1 MAEVEASGL
10 KSTRRALAAGALA
23 LPFIARR
30 GQAASAEV
38 IKLGWLP
45 SLTGALASAAIGF
58 DHGVRF
64 GVEEA
69 NKAGGIAGRPIELV
83 SRDTGSDPT
92 KAVNF
97 AQQLLFSEDVQ
108 FMAGPVNSG
117 ESLATVPIIACA
129 GVPNLVTGA
138 VEELIDPVKYPR
150 AYRVANTT
158 TQWITTANDY
168 SINQLKKRKLA
179 IIGDTTG
186 YGTASTKRASDM
198 ARGGGAEVTY
208 TALVDPN
215 KTDLADEVTKARA
228 AGADVIMVWT
238 AASGLAARV
247 LNTRGDLGWDVPI
260 VGHPV
265 LGTPAIR
272 PLLNKPGYWDN
283 TITAGYRSM
292 SYGPDG
298 KLPERTQKLVDAIR
312 PQLGGSEIQFNF
324 WWIALGYDLVR
335 IVDHAVRGANGTKPA
350 DIKRVL
356 DGTKDLP
363 GTFADYSW
371 SATQHNGV
379 PDSSMVANVSVVH
392 GSALELWKAL
402 EQFEL
407 VSITVSQA

>member
-1 MAEVEASGL
+1 MGQASNGGARV
-10 KSTRRALAAGALA
+10 SRRGTIAGALA
-23 LPFIARR
+23 LPFAARPGR
-30 GQAASAEV
+30 AAETV
-38 IKLGWLP
+38 KIGWLP
-45 SLTGALASAAIGF
+45 SLTGPLASAAIGF

-64 GVEEA
+64 AIEEI
-69 NKAGGIAGRPIELV
+69 NKAGGIAGQQVELI

-97 AQQLLFSEDVQ
+97 AQQLLFSEGVQ

-117 ESLATVPIIACA
+117 ESLATVPIIARA
-129 GVPNLVTGA
+129 GVPNIVTGA

-168 SINQLKKRKLA
+168 SVNHLKRKKFA

-186 YGTASTKRASDM
+186 YGTASTRRATEM
-198 ARGGGAEVTY
+198 AKAVGADVVFTV
-208 TALVDPN
+208 LVDPN
-215 KTDLADEVTKARA
+215 KTDLTDEMTKAKA
-228 AGADVIMVWT
+228 GGADVVMVWT

-265 LGTPAIR
+265 LGTPSIKQ
-272 PLLNKPGYWDN
+272 LLNKLAYWEN
-283 TITAGYRSM
+283 TITAGYRTM

-312 PQLGGSEIQFNF
+312 PQLGGGEIQFNF
-324 WWIALGYDLVR
+324 WWIALGYD
-335 IVDHAVRGANGTKPA
+335 IVGIVNHAVREAKGVKPA

-356 DGTKDLP
+356 DGTSRLP
-363 GTFADYSW
+363 GVFADYTW
-371 SATQHNGV
+371 TAADHNGV
-379 PDSSMVANVSVVH
+379 PDSAMVANLASSFKD
-392 GSALELWKAL
+392 GCYLIAP
-402 EQFEL
+402 Q
-407 VSITVSQA
+407 